1 MQIQKNGFL
10 IDYTDILKC
19 KGLICPSLCQAP
31 KSKSGKRCSG
41 SYWMI
46 ILFWL
51 TILSCRLLSLLLSS
65 SAFTS
70 SPSLSY
76 AVSFSFCLWFSSF
89 TTLCFLSLSIPLLF
103 SVFPLAHQLLTA
115 FLSLPLLAF
124 PVCHLSLT
132 FLFLPP
138 VHFSA
143 FFSHS
148 FSLCKVGEVIPHG
161 ERCVRW

>member
-1 MQIQKNGFL
+1 M
-10 IDYTDILKC
+10 
-19 KGLICPSLCQAP
+19 CQAL
-31 KSKSGKRCSG
+31 KSKSGRRCSG
-41 SYWMI
+41 SCWMI

-103 SVFPLAHQLLTA
+103 SVFPLAHQLLTT
-115 FLSLPLLAF
+115 FLSLPLLVSSCSF
-124 PVCHLSLT
+124 PVYHLSLT

-148 FSLCKVGEVIPHG
+148 FSLCKVGEVIPRG
-161 ERCVRW
+161 ERCVR